1 MRQTLTVLLATLAA
15 LSQAQKADPFD
26 VQIASVIMLQDKGI
40 QKELK
45 VTEKQRDS
53 MNRFAEQHRGE
64 MAKYQKE
71 LERKQKD
78 PNKPLPVDPNRVD
91 GMFLAMKRSVLS
103 VLTPPQ
109 LRRLREISLQQL
121 DFVALV
127 DDVVA
132 KRVGIPGA
140 QLKKLKAIYEKGI
153 NEVDELAKTAKAQL
167 DVQTADLQR
176 QKPKTDAEA
185 QRLNAEF
192 EKRAQ
197 ALQKKLEP
205 EINRI
210 RAAGKKAILAQLTVA
225 QKAAWQALLGNPF
238 SRS

>member
-1 MRQTLTVLLATLAA
+1 MRQTLIVLVATVAA
-15 LSQAQKADPFD
+15 LAQAQKADPFD

-53 MNRFAEQHRGE
+53 MNRFAEQHRGA
-64 MAKYQKE
+64 MTNYQKE

-78 PNKPLPVDPNRVD
+78 PNKPLPVDANRVD

-109 LRRLREISLQQL
+109 LKRLREISLQQL

-132 KRVGIPGA
+132 KRVGIPDA

-153 NEVDELAKTAKAQL
+153 KEVDELAKTAKAQL

-192 EKRAQ
+192 ERRAQ

-225 QKAAWQALLGNPF
+225 QKAAWQALLGKPF
-238 SRS
+238 SR